1 MPQDGKRLKR
11 RRVQIFFGLSIAAI
25 LYFELEF
32 NADHEP
38 IIHRGTPVVLAAERI
53 EADPF
58 ERLVRHDPLAALREA
73 RDRLTREQRDYACTF
88 VKQERMASGISAE
101 QELQIKFRPVPYSVV
116 MHWIRNPGLARRA
129 IYVKGRWRD
138 ESATDPDLR
147 ELAVCQPGEVASLF
161 VKSIKQPIHG
171 TMAKR
176 SSRRTIDQF
185 GFERA
190 LDLLIHY
197 CDLAAAT
204 NELRLDY
211 KGESYF
217 DGRPVWVIRRHLPYS
232 ADSTTYP
239 DRTADIYID
248 KEYQVPVALYC
259 YSDDERTPQNLLG
272 KYEYR
277 NVQFDAGFSDKDFEP
292 ATYGM

>member
-1 MPQDGKRLKR
+1 MPQDGKRLKQ
-11 RRVQIFFGLSIAAI
+11 RRVQILFGLSLAAI
-25 LYFELEF
+25 LYVELEF
-32 NADHEP
+32 NADYEP
-38 IIHRGTPVVLAAERI
+38 IIHRGTPVVLAAERV

-58 ERLVRHDPLAALREA
+58 ERLVRHHPLAALKEA
-73 RDRLTREQRDYACTF
+73 RDRLVKEQRDYACTF

-101 QELQIKFRPVPYSVV
+101 QELQIKFRPVPYSIF

-138 ESATDPDLR
+138 ESAANPDLR

-161 VKSIKQPIHG
+161 IKSIKQPIHG

-197 CDLAAAT
+197 CDLAAKT
-204 NELRLDY
+204 NELTLDY

-232 ADSTTYP
+232 ADSSTYP

-248 KEYQVPVALYC
+248 KEYLVPVALYC
-259 YSDDERTPQNLLG
+259 YSDDDRNPQNLLG

-277 NVQFDAGFSDKDFEP
+277 NVRFDAGYSDKDFEP

>member
-1 MPQDGKRLKR
+1 LK
-11 RRVQIFFGLSIAAI
+11 
-25 LYFELEF
+25 
-32 NADHEP
+32 
-38 IIHRGTPVVLAAERI
+38 
-53 EADPF
+53 
-58 ERLVRHDPLAALREA
+58 EA
-73 RDRLTREQRDYACTF
+73 RDRLVRERRDYACTF

-101 QELQIKFRPVPYSVV
+101 QELEIKFRPVPYSIV

-129 IYVKGRWRD
+129 IYVKGRWQD

-197 CDLAAAT
+197 SELAASRG
-204 NELRLDY
+204 ELELECQ
-211 KGESYF
+211 GESYF

-232 ADSTTYP
+232 SKGGVYP

-248 KEYQVPVALYC
+248 KEYQVPVAVYC
-259 YSDDERTPQNLLG
+259 YSDYERDPQNLLG

-277 NVQFDAGFSDKDFEP
+277 NVRFDAGYSDKDFEP